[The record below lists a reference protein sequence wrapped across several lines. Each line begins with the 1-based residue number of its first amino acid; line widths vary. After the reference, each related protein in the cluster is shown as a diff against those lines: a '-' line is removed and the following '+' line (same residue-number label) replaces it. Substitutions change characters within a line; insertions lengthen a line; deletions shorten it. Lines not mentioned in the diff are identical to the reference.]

1 MKKHLLALA
10 ALATVSG
17 VAAAQSA
24 TVYGIIDLS
33 VASSTKVTQYAANGS
48 TITATGTNKGL
59 ADAVWMPSVFGITGS
74 EDLGGGLKA
83 SFNLES
89 DVNTDTGA
97 LSAASGSKL
106 FGRKSNVNL
115 SGNFGTITAGKDI
128 DMIFL
133 QGFID
138 NIRNSHSASGF
149 MAHALKDYVT
159 AGSLQ
164 YVNEKNVFSQNLVRY
179 TTPTFNGFK
188 LSYQHTFGEIA
199 GANSVNKTD
208 AFLAN
213 YSNGPFTLAAGWK
226 KTDNLLQTEIAGTT
240 ATEAI
245 AASDNIDSKLTY
257 VGATYTLGAL
267 KFAATYHQSKW
278 TEAGAL
284 SQKTKT
290 SEVGVAYTIN
300 PKLVAAVNYVS
311 QKDLNEKSGDIQ
323 SASLK
328 YSLSKRT
335 SLWSLVSK
343 SSTTG
348 TAVLGGNYALG
359 GTNSYAVGV
368 THSF

>member
-24 TVYGIIDLS
+24 TVYGILDLS
-33 VASSTKVTQYAANGS
+33 VSSATKVTQYAANG
-48 TITATGTNKGL
+48 TTVTASGTNRGL

-89 DVNTDTGA
+89 DVNIDTGA

-106 FGRKSNVNL
+106 FGRKSNLNL

-159 AGSLQ
+159 AGASLQ

-179 TTPTFNGFK
+179 TTPTFNGLK
-188 LSYQHTFGEIA
+188 LSYQHTFGEVA
-199 GANSVNKTD
+199 GASNQNTTD
-208 AFLAN
+208 AYMAN
-213 YSNGPFTLAAGWK
+213 YAN
-226 KTDNLLQTEIAGTT
+226 DHLLWLLVGK
-240 ATEAI
+240 
-245 AASDNIDSKLTY
+245 KLT
-257 VGATYTLGAL
+257 T
-267 KFAATYHQSKW
+267 
-278 TEAGAL
+278 
-284 SQKTKT
+284 
-290 SEVGVAYTIN
+290 
-300 PKLVAAVNYVS
+300 
-311 QKDLNEKSGDIQ
+311 
-323 SASLK
+323 
-328 YSLSKRT
+328 
-335 SLWSLVSK
+335 
-343 SSTTG
+343 
-348 TAVLGGNYALG
+348 
-359 GTNSYAVGV
+359 
-368 THSF
+368 